1 MLANDPNLITEP
13 YQVVRSIFRTMFFTQ
28 RVEERLAL
36 EYQKQN
42 MRCPMHLCIGQETVA
57 AAVSQW
63 LFIKMKCS
71 AVIATMI
78 KS

>member
-1 MLANDPNLITEP
+1 
-13 YQVVRSIFRTMFFTQ
+13 
-28 RVEERLAL
+28 
-36 EYQKQN
+36 
-42 MRCPMHLCIGQETVA
+42 MHLCIGQETVA

>member
-13 YQVVRSIFRTMFFTQ
+13 YQVGRSIFRTMFFIR

-42 MRCPMHLCIGQETVA
+42 MRCPMHLCIGQEAVA
-57 AAVSQW
+57 AAVSACGW
-63 LFIKMKCS
+63 
-71 AVIATMI
+71 
-78 KS
+78 